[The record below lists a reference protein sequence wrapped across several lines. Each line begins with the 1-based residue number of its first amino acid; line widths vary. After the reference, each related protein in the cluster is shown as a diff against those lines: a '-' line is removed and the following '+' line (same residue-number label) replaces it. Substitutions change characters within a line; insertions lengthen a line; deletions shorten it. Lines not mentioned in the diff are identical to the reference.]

1 MSDGSMLLRIKRKN
15 QVYFVPC
22 HEDDTIG
29 YLKDQVSLATKN
41 ETEAKHMRIINPK
54 DNLPLEDD
62 GEQIN
67 KYSNLKNESELYV
80 VFQIGEEDWEA
91 VHIEDTESNN
101 E

>member
-1 MSDGSMLLRIKRKN
+1 
-15 QVYFVPC
+15 
-22 HEDDTIG
+22 
-29 YLKDQVSLATKN
+29 
-41 ETEAKHMRIINPK
+41 MRIINPK
-54 DNLPLEDD
+54 DNMPLEDD